1 MTMKRVYS
9 SLGSAGIAGLLL
21 ILLLVL
27 SAAFAPFIARY
38 DPYKINPPQ
47 RLRPPSLEHLF
58 GTDFA
63 GRDIFARVVYGARIS
78 LLIGVTVI
86 TIASFVGGLWGAIA
100 ALSGGYVDEILMRLA
115 DVFLTFPPLILAIAV
130 NAALGPGLLN
140 AMLALTVTWWPTYAR
155 LMRGQVLVVKEQ
167 EYVQAARAIGVSRL
181 RLLVRYI
188 LPNAWAP
195 VIVRATIDFGNAVM
209 ECASLSFIGLGA
221 QPPLAEWGAM
231 ITQGRMYLGNA
242 WWASTFP
249 GLAILLTVL
258 GFNLFGDAL
267 QDFLNPRLRSQR
279 GRP

>member
-1 MTMKRVYS
+1 MKRICS

-47 RLRPPSLEHLF
+47 RLHPPSLEHLF

-130 NAALGPGLLN
+130 NAALGRGLLN

-167 EYVQAARAIGVSRL
+167 EYIQAARAIGVSKL
-181 RLLVRYI
+181 RLLIWYI

-231 ITQGRMYLGNA
+231 ITQGRMYLNNA

-279 GRP
+279 GKQ